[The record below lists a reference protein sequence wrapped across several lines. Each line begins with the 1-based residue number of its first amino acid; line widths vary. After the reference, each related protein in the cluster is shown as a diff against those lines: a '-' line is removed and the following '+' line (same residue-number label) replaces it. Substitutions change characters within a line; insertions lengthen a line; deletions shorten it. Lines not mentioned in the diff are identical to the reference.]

1 MYFHIKKGPGRRTGS
16 MLQRGGST
24 IQRQRENVPAPY
36 VAQPSLDDNCEDSEA
51 FHGWVKTWAWT
62 SACVFVY
69 IAARWILDAC
79 IPGDPLASAELFKQ
93 VPLIVYQMSSTAFF
107 TALVLNLT
115 SLLFEDNATKRQLAL
130 LSCAIKG
137 AACHTDMLLVTG
149 RASAVYDAFGGI
161 VIPQRYAQWLVTTPT
176 MVYILSKISDFTPL
190 QTATAICLD
199 VIMVISGLMANFAP
213 PYINWMMFSVSML
226 SFIGV
231 LYMMGLMVYSAVKAH
246 SSHTARRSL
255 LFIYMCTL
263 LIWSMF
269 PVAWALHALR
279 SATPHGEYL
288 NVFANFMAKVLFSS
302 SIMYGN
308 YMTIAQRRLLAQQ
321 AAENAH
327 RVQIIHELKDAV
339 MRKDQFMS
347 LMSHELRTPLNGIIQ
362 LSDALVRGA
371 GGEMNVKGQHFVK
384 TIKNSSNHLLNII
397 NDILDVAALKEGKL
411 NIKHELCSLAK
422 AVDHVVDIVAP
433 LARKDVVIERFVD
446 PHTPFI
452 IADFSRV
459 IQILYNLAGNAL
471 KFTHQGRV
479 FVRVAPSADGRAVTL
494 QVADTGIGIPTDR
507 INGIWG
513 AFEQVD
519 MSVTRKYG
527 GTGLGLSIVK
537 QLVEAHEGKIE
548 VQSAE
553 GHGTTFTVTLPVLQ
567 ATTRPSLEVQVTESL
582 TKCGHTVPHEPA
594 CRRRSQR
601 LASTSGRN
609 PSSLEETIS
618 QLARGTRRHANDI
631 ASPKGDSSDA
641 SGNISGS
648 GNGPEREDVLY
659 RRRTQ
664 ELERENLMGELQRR
678 TEHKRSMEEAQL
690 ASRQLVLSGP
700 ERQAERDSRSL
711 ERLELALGRGAPS
724 HAAAP
729 SVAAGGRGSC
739 SSGGFATAAHRS
751 ISGGGSLRRR
761 SDTEDSTPLRGL
773 AGAGGSVGSFQ
784 AWRGDAAMVSRQSQ
798 SPDMREAMATRVSGC
813 SGYGGSVTV
822 SAGPNSLADAY
833 EQILIAR
840 ASADSFSSNQLLVRK
855 LSAASIGGNAKPTMG
870 REALRISTYGR
881 APGGCG
887 SSSAHAHSGPIS
899 ATSSHLLLKA
909 LDSDLYRT
917 GRESFD
923 DASSIG
929 VDSESDAPRS
939 GRRYQKGS
947 ASTCRSSKLVTNAAP
962 LNGKNAAAASVGTPP
977 PGLTLDKLPYSN
989 MYGIMQ
995 ILSVDDEEV
1004 NQIVLEEILTST
1016 GYHFARCMD
1025 GLEALEWLCASETM
1039 PDLILLDCMMPN
1051 MSGHEFCATLRKV
1064 VPGNV
1069 LPVIMVSAKSDE
1081 DNIVEGLRSGS
1092 NDFVRKPYQREE
1104 LLARIETQLRLK
1116 SDSWWLAELVN
1127 NVDGRETE
1135 SMKLLKNI
1143 LPESII
1149 ARMQQG
1155 QKFVADSH
1163 AHVVILFSD
1172 IVGFT
1177 SLSSKLPTAEV
1188 FLMLSNMFTAFDKLT
1203 DRFSVYKVETI
1214 GDAYM
1219 VAAGHDEDD
1228 DKALKGTPL
1237 MRVLGFAK
1245 AMLDVV
1251 RNITAPNGERMRI
1264 RIGVH
1269 CGPAFAGVIGM
1280 KCPRY
1285 CFLGDT
1291 VNTASRME
1299 STGFPMCIHVSE
1311 NVYQHHPNPEGE
1323 LLEVGEREVKGKGRM
1338 RTYLVRVGAWEV
1350 ALRDLAAR
1358 QQAVAVASLQQQ
1370 QQQELVIAQS
1380 TGQRQRQ
1387 QAPDQGAASVSSCAS
1402 DSSGLPQPPVQP
1414 SPFHVLPNG
1423 NIAASGFRPAGQ
1435 LTLSP
1440 SPSGCD
1446 GSSNSSNDH
1455 NNNASRFVHLLSTV
1469 TEETSL
1475 PPSPPPPASAAVG
1488 LPAPQLRLPSFS
1500 EHHGAAALAAGGGS
1514 VGGLLR
1520 FSTDSASSHGPDT
1533 SPAGQRPR
1541 LDVPRSTFGS
1551 EAYYYDESSENGAA
1565 STLNGM
1571 ISASVALR
1579 SCSGSLTGLLSLPTS
1594 AVTAPSSALQL
1605 APGGHH
1611 PGGGGG
1617 GVAAVGGGNHKDQQA
1632 RDNFLVTA
1640 AKLGLGV
1647 SGAVMAGAPPSLPRE
1662 GIQGALNRS
1671 GLAPAADCTAGS
1683 AEAALEGKYFG
1694 CLRQVAS
1701 PGCKGPKED
1710 GSALIDYLEQRIASL
1725 GTQLT
1730 VEASKRHQL
1739 QADLDAERRRAVAA
1753 LQHVAL
1759 LQHQAAAVAAATSST
1774 ATCSSHPSATEGAA
1788 PIAKPPNCNPQP
1800 QPYPLQHLH
1809 ARGNPSSNSSG
1820 GDNAVPIVRRL
1831 QPPRQPRQG
1840 RNQHLFLPVHGK
1852 PQQQQEE
1859 EEHQQEEKG
1868 QDDPHSGSS
1877 ESPDAEV
1884 VIVGPADDDVDSA
1897 SVPGGAARAGGDTI
1911 PEPAAE
1917 LPPASVL
1924 VPDPPRFP
1932 LLLPSP
1938 EAGTSSVLTREKQ
1951 PRSRAGGGGGGFGA
1965 SGMPGSPFI
1974 LADIEWHRQ
1983 LQEGGGG
1990 TAEQVARCLPRRR
2003 EPRLT
2008 TGALAAKPVIVDAAA
2023 ATANPRRLY
2032 GGGFPLAPG
2041 GLFGLEL
2048 KAAVVAAAAAAGGAS
2063 GGGDCSTVQNSW
2075 LLPRY
2080 SLDLLFEELGLLPYL
2095 ETFRREAIRLDQLL
2109 GMDVGQ
2115 LERLGLRPLGYC
2127 LRVREAV
2134 MDLARGLL
2142 RACEEVAQLSQPPPS
2157 PNTSAAAALVPQ
2169 AAAAAPAATA
2179 GGVDATVIS
2188 S

>member
-1 MYFHIKKGPGRRTGS
+1 
-16 MLQRGGST
+16 
-24 IQRQRENVPAPY
+24 
-36 VAQPSLDDNCEDSEA
+36 
-51 FHGWVKTWAWT
+51 
-62 SACVFVY
+62 
-69 IAARWILDAC
+69 
-79 IPGDPLASAELFKQ
+79 
-93 VPLIVYQMSSTAFF
+93 
-107 TALVLNLT
+107 
-115 SLLFEDNATKRQLAL
+115 
-130 LSCAIKG
+130 
-137 AACHTDMLLVTG
+137 
-149 RASAVYDAFGGI
+149 
-161 VIPQRYAQWLVTTPT
+161 
-176 MVYILSKISDFTPL
+176 
-190 QTATAICLD
+190 
-199 VIMVISGLMANFAP
+199 
-213 PYINWMMFSVSML
+213 MMFSVSML
-226 SFIGV
+226 SFMGV

-269 PVAWALHALR
+269 PVAWMLHALR

-327 RVQIIHELKDAV
+327 RVRIIQELRDAV
-339 MRKDQFMS
+339 TRKDQFMS

-371 GGEMNVKGQHFVK
+371 GGEMNAKGQHFAK

-446 PHTPFI
+446 PRTPFI

-459 IQILYNLAGNAL
+459 IQILYNLAGNSL
-471 KFTHQGRV
+471 KFTHHGRV
-479 FVRVAPSADGRAVTL
+479 FLRVAPTADGSAVTL

-507 INGIWG
+507 INSIWG

-537 QLVEAHEGKIE
+537 QLVEAHEGQIE
-548 VQSAE
+548 VESVE
-553 GHGTTFTVTLPVLQ
+553 GQGTTFTVTLPVLQ
-567 ATTRPSLEVQVTESL
+567 ATTRQSLEVQVTESL
-582 TKCGHTVPHEPA
+582 MKCGHRVPREPA

-601 LASTSGRN
+601 LASTSGRK
-609 PSSLEETIS
+609 PSLEETIS
-618 QLARGTRRHANDI
+618 QRARGTRRHANDI
-631 ASPKGDSSDA
+631 APPKGDSSDA
-641 SGNISGS
+641 SGNISGT
-648 GNGPEREDVLY
+648 GNGLEGEDVLY

-678 TEHKRSMEEAQL
+678 TEHKRSLEEAQM
-690 ASRQLVLSGP
+690 ASRQLELSGP

-711 ERLELALGRGAPS
+711 ERLELALAGRALS
-724 HAAAP
+724 HTAAP
-729 SVAAGGRGSC
+729 SVAAGGRGSY
-739 SSGGFATAAHRS
+739 SSGGFAAAAHRS

-761 SDTEDSTPLRGL
+761 SDTEDSTPSRGL
-773 AGAGGSVGSFQ
+773 AGSGGSVESFQ
-784 AWRGDAAMVSRQSQ
+784 AWRGDAAMAIRQNLTTS
-798 SPDMREAMATRVSGC
+798 DMREVTAVRVSGC
-813 SGYGGSVTV
+813 SGYAGSVALST
-822 SAGPNSLADAY
+822 GPNSLADAY

-855 LSAASIGGNAKPTMG
+855 LSAASVSGNAKQTTG

-881 APGGCG
+881 APGGGG
-887 SSSAHAHSGPIS
+887 SSSAHAHSGPIP
-899 ATSSHLLLKA
+899 ATSSHLLMKA

-917 GRESFD
+917 RRESFD
-923 DASSIG
+923 GASSIG

-939 GRRYQKGS
+939 GRRYQKGPATS
-947 ASTCRSSKLVTNAAP
+947 GRSSKLVTNAVP
-962 LNGKNAAAASVGTPP
+962 LSGRNSTAASVGAPP

-989 MYGIMQ
+989 MYGIVQ

-1338 RTYLVRVGAWEV
+1338 RTYLVRVGAWEI
-1350 ALRDLAAR
+1350 ALRDLAVR
-1358 QQAVAVASLQQQ
+1358 HQAAASLQQQ
-1370 QQQELVIAQS
+1370 QQQKELVIAQV
-1380 TGQRQRQ
+1380 TMQRQ
-1387 QAPDQGAASVSSCAS
+1387 QQQVLGQGSTNVSSGAS
-1402 DSSGLPQPPVQP
+1402 DSSRLPQPPMQP
-1414 SPFHVLPNG
+1414 SPFHVPDHG
-1423 NIAASGFRPAGQ
+1423 NIATSGSRPAGQ
-1435 LTLSP
+1435 LMLLP

-1446 GSSNSSNDH
+1446 GSSNSNNDH
-1455 NNNASRFVHLLSTV
+1455 NNSASRFVHLLSTV

-1475 PPSPPPPASAAVG
+1475 PPSPPPPATAAVG
-1488 LPAPQLRLPSFS
+1488 LPAPQLRLSSSS
-1500 EHHGAAALAAGGGS
+1500 EHHAAAAGGG
-1514 VGGLLR
+1514 GLLR
-1520 FSTDSASSHGPDT
+1520 LSKDSASSSCPDT

-1541 LDVPRSTFGS
+1541 LDLPRSTFGS
-1551 EAYYYDESSENGAA
+1551 EAYYYDESSEDGAA

-1571 ISASVALR
+1571 MSASVALR
-1579 SCSGSLTGLLSLPTS
+1579 SCSGSLTGLLSFPTS
-1594 AVTAPSSALQL
+1594 AVTAASSALRL
-1605 APGGHH
+1605 APGGPH
-1611 PGGGGG
+1611 PGGSGGG
-1617 GVAAVGGGNHKDQQA
+1617 AAAAGGAKHDDHQGC
-1632 RDNFLVTA
+1632 DNFLMTA
-1640 AKLGLGV
+1640 AKLGLDV
-1647 SGAVMAGAPPSLPRE
+1647 SAAAAAAAAATPPSLRE
-1662 GIQGALNRS
+1662 EGLQEALNRA

-1683 AEAALEGKYFG
+1683 AAAALEGKYLG
-1694 CLRQVAS
+1694 YLRQVPS
-1701 PGCKGPKED
+1701 PGCRSPKAD
-1710 GSALIDYLEQRIASL
+1710 GSTLIEYLEQRIGSL

-1739 QADLDAERRRAVAA
+1739 QADLDAERRRAAAA

-1759 LQHQAAAVAAATSST
+1759 LQLQAAAVATATSST
-1774 ATCSSHPSATEGAA
+1774 ATCSSHPSAAEGAA
-1788 PIAKPPNCNPQP
+1788 PIAKPPNRNPQP
-1800 QPYPLQHLH
+1800 QPYPLQHLL
-1809 ARGNPSSNSSG
+1809 ASGNPGSNSSDG
-1820 GDNAVPIVRRL
+1820 EKAVPIVRRL
-1831 QPPRQPRQG
+1831 QSPRQPHQG
-1840 RNQHLFLPVHGK
+1840 RNRHIFPLLHGK
-1852 PQQQQEE
+1852 PQQPQEQE
-1859 EEHQQEEKG
+1859 QLQEEKG
-1868 QDDPHSGSS
+1868 QDDPASGSS
-1877 ESPDAEV
+1877 EPPDAEV

-1897 SVPGGAARAGGDTI
+1897 SVPSGPAAAKGEGDTI
-1911 PEPAAE
+1911 PERAAD

-1924 VPDPPRFP
+1924 VPVSPAFP
-1932 LLLPSP
+1932 LLLSPP
-1938 EAGTSSVLTREKQ
+1938 EAGASSVLTRGNQ
-1951 PRSRAGGGGGGFGA
+1951 AGSRAGSFGA
-1965 SGMPGSPFI
+1965 SGMPGSPFV
-1974 LADIEWHRQ
+1974 LTDVEWRRE
-1983 LQEGGGG
+1983 LQERRGS
-1990 TAEQVARCLPRRR
+1990 TAEQVAGCPERR

-2008 TGALAAKPVIVDAAA
+2008 TGARAVKSVTVDAAA
-2023 ATANPRRLY
+2023 ATVSRRVLY
-2032 GGGFPLAPG
+2032 GGGGGGLPLAPG

-2048 KAAVVAAAAAAGGAS
+2048 KAAVVTAAAAACGVS
-2063 GGGDCSTVQNSW
+2063 GGNDCTTVQHSW

-2142 RACEEVAQLSQPPPS
+2142 RACEEAAQLSQPPPS
-2157 PNTSAAAALVPQ
+2157 PNTTAAAALLPQ
-2169 AAAAAPAATA
+2169 AAVFAAATPAATT
-2179 GGVDATVIS
+2179 GGVDAAVIRS
-2188 S
+2188 